1 MSKTKKTELPS
12 FETIEQLMADTY
24 LIGRVQEK
32 IDFINAERLRVSQG
46 GTRKLKSST
55 VELLIQANKFNAEFI
70 IGEFINIH
78 YKRSKLYFAVRE
90 FIMLTIQECVG
101 ETFRHYESLFQKQQR
116 KTSKKQNHE
125 QNKK

>member
-1 MSKTKKTELPS
+1 MSKTKKAELPS

-70 IGEFINIH
+70 ISEFVNVH

-90 FIMLTIQECVG
+90 FITLTVQECVG
-101 ETFRHYESLFQKQQR
+101 ETFRHYESIFQKQQR
-116 KTSKKQNHE
+116 KTAKTKKS
-125 QNKK
+125 